1 MSVPAAAATSPRAI
15 QATYLGLTASTT
27 LATSMIWGINTIF
40 LLDAGLTNLEAFA
53 ANAFYTLGML
63 LFEIPTGVVA
73 DLRGRRLSF
82 LLGSAVLAASTAL
95 YVLLWV
101 WESPF
106 WAWAAAS
113 VLLGFGYTF
122 FSGAMEAWVVDAL
135 RSAGYRGELDG
146 VFGRAQAATGVAM
159 LAGSVLGGVLA
170 QLVGL
175 WLPFALRSALLLAS
189 LVAAAV
195 WMHDLGFSPVRQ
207 RVGPAMRGLLRV
219 SVDVGLRDGRLRW
232 LMLAGPF
239 IGGSMGYVFY
249 AAQPYLLEL
258 YGDEE
263 AFALAGIVAALVAA
277 AQIVGGMLAAPL
289 RRVVRRRTT
298 LMLAALAISTA
309 ALIVA
314 GLTTS
319 FWIAVAALAAWGLAL
334 STLTPVRRAYLNACI
349 PSQQRATVLSFDSL
363 LSSVGGLVQ
372 PAFGRAADLQGYGI
386 TIVASSALQALAI
399 PFVALTRHRRDP
411 VDLGEGEA
419 EAQPAAA

>member
-1 MSVPAAAATSPRAI
+1 VHAGHMPSTAATTPRAI
-15 QATYLGLTASTT
+15 QTTYLLLTGSTT

-53 ANAFYTLGML
+53 ANACYTVGLL

-82 LLGSAVLAASTAL
+82 LLGSAVLAASTGL

-101 WESPF
+101 WDAQF

-135 RSAGYRGELDG
+135 RSAGYEGELDG

-175 WLPFALRSALLLAS
+175 WLPFVLRSALLLAS
-189 LVAAAV
+189 LVIAAI
-195 WMHDLGFSPVRQ
+195 WMHDLGFAPVRQ
-207 RVGPAMRGLLRV
+207 RAGEAMRGLLRV

-239 IGGSMGYVFY
+239 VGGSMGYVFY

-258 YGDEE
+258 YGDSE
-263 AFALAGIVAALVAA
+263 AYALAGIVAA
-277 AQIVGGMLAAPL
+277 AQIVGGILAAPL

-298 LMLAALAISTA
+298 LMLVALVASTL
-309 ALIVA
+309 ALVVA

-319 FWIAVAALAAWGLAL
+319 FWIAVVALAAWGLAL
-334 STLTPVRRAYLNACI
+334 STLMPVRRAYLNAVI

-363 LSSVGGLVQ
+363 LGSVGGFVQ
-372 PAFGRAADLQGYGI
+372 PAFGRAADLQGYGV
-386 TIVASSALQALAI
+386 TIVASSVLQAIAI
-399 PFVALTRHRRDP
+399 PFVVATRRRRDP
-411 VDLGEGEA
+411 VDAREA
-419 EAQPAAA
+419 

>member
-15 QATYLGLTASTT
+15 QATYLALTGSTT

-53 ANAFYTLGML
+53 ANAFYTVGLL

-82 LLGSAVLAASTAL
+82 LLGSAVLAASTGL

-101 WESPF
+101 WQAPF
-106 WAWAAAS
+106 WGWAAAS

-135 RSAGYRGELDG
+135 RSAGYEGSLDG
-146 VFGRAQAATGVAM
+146 VFGRAQAASGAAM
-159 LAGSVLGGVLA
+159 LVGSVLGGVLA
-170 QLVGL
+170 QVAGL
-175 WLPFALRSALLLAS
+175 WLPFVLRSALLVVS
-189 LVAAAV
+189 LVAAAI
-195 WMHDLGFSPVRQ
+195 WMHDLGFSPMRERAGV
-207 RVGPAMRGLLRV
+207 AMRGLLRV
-219 SVDVGLRDGRLRW
+219 SIDVGLRDGRLRW

-239 IGGSMGYVFY
+239 VGGSMGYVFY

-258 YGDEE
+258 YGDSQ
-263 AFALAGIVAALVAA
+263 AYALAGIVAALVAA

-289 RRVVRRRTT
+289 RRVVRLRTT
-298 LMLAALAISTA
+298 LMLASLVGSTVALV
-309 ALIVA
+309 VA

-319 FWIAVAALAAWGLAL
+319 FWVAVVALAVWGLAL
-334 STLTPVRRAYLNACI
+334 STLMPVRRAYLNACI

-363 LSSVGGLVQ
+363 LGSVGGFVQ
-372 PAFGRAADLQGYGI
+372 PAFGRAADLQGYGV
-386 TIVASSALQALAI
+386 TIVASSVLQALAI
-399 PFVALTRHRRDP
+399 PFFVATRRRRDP
-411 VDLGEGEA
+411 VDA
-419 EAQPAAA
+419 SS

>member
-1 MSVPAAAATSPRAI
+1 MHAEHVTVPAAAATSPRAI

-53 ANAFYTLGML
+53 ANAFYTVGLL

-106 WAWAAAS
+106 WGWAAAS

-122 FSGAMEAWVVDAL
+122 FSGAIEAWVVDAL
-135 RSAGYRGELDG
+135 RSAGYEGSLDG
-146 VFGRAQAATGVAM
+146 VFGRAQAASGAAM
-159 LAGSVLGGVLA
+159 LVGSVLGGVLA
-170 QLVGL
+170 QVAGL
-175 WLPFALRSALLLAS
+175 WLPFVLRSALLVVS
-189 LVAAAV
+189 LVAAAI
-195 WMHDLGFSPVRQ
+195 WMHDLGFSPMRE
-207 RVGPAMRGLLRV
+207 RAGAAMRDLLRV

-258 YGDEE
+258 YGDDR

-289 RRVVRRRTT
+289 RRVVHLRTT
-298 LMLAALAISTA
+298 LMLASLVVSTA
-309 ALIVA
+309 ALVVA
-314 GLTTS
+314 GLTSS
-319 FWIAVAALAAWGLAL
+319 FWVAVAALAVWGLAL
-334 STLTPVRRAYLNACI
+334 STLMPVRRAYLNACI

-363 LSSVGGLVQ
+363 LGSVGGFVQ
-372 PAFGRAADLQGYGI
+372 PAFGRAADLQGYGV
-386 TIVASSALQALAI
+386 TIVASSVLQAMAL
-399 PFVALTRHRRDP
+399 PFVVATRRRRDP
-411 VDLGEGEA
+411 VDAGEV
-419 EAQPAAA
+419 

>member
-15 QATYLGLTASTT
+15 QATYLALTGSTT

-53 ANAFYTLGML
+53 ANAFYTVGLL

-101 WESPF
+101 WQAPF
-106 WAWAAAS
+106 WGWAAAS

-135 RSAGYRGELDG
+135 RSAGYEGSLDG
-146 VFGRAQAATGVAM
+146 VFGRAQAASGAAM
-159 LAGSVLGGVLA
+159 LVGSVLGGVLA
-170 QLVGL
+170 QVAGL
-175 WLPFALRSALLLAS
+175 WLPFVLRSALLVVS
-189 LVAAAV
+189 LVAAAI
-195 WMHDLGFSPVRQ
+195 WMHDLGFSPMRERAGV
-207 RVGPAMRGLLRV
+207 AMRGLLRV
-219 SVDVGLRDGRLRW
+219 SIDVGLRDGRLRW

-239 IGGSMGYVFY
+239 VGGSMGYVFY

-258 YGDEE
+258 YGDSQ
-263 AFALAGIVAALVAA
+263 AYALAGIVAALVAA

-289 RRVVRRRTT
+289 RRVVRLRTT
-298 LMLAALAISTA
+298 LMLASLVGSTVALV
-309 ALIVA
+309 VA

-319 FWIAVAALAAWGLAL
+319 FWVAVVALAVWGLAL
-334 STLTPVRRAYLNACI
+334 STLMPVRRAYLNACI

-363 LSSVGGLVQ
+363 LGSVGGFVQ
-372 PAFGRAADLQGYGI
+372 PAFGRAADLQGYGV
-386 TIVASSALQALAI
+386 TIVASSVLQALAI
-399 PFVALTRHRRDP
+399 PFVVATRRRRDP
-411 VDLGEGEA
+411 VDA
-419 EAQPAAA
+419 SS

>member
-1 MSVPAAAATSPRAI
+1 MTVPAAAATSPRAI
-15 QATYLGLTASTT
+15 QATYLALTGSTT

-40 LLDAGLTNLEAFA
+40 LLDAGLSNLEAFA
-53 ANAFYTLGML
+53 ANAFYTVGLL

-146 VFGRAQAATGVAM
+146 VFGRAQAASGAAM
-159 LAGSVLGGVLA
+159 LVGSVLGGVLA

-175 WLPFALRSALLLAS
+175 WLPFALRSLLLVAS
-189 LVAAAV
+189 LVAAAI
-195 WMHDLGFSPVRQ
+195 WMHDLGFTPMRA
-207 RVGPAMRGLLRV
+207 RAGTAMRQLLRV

-239 IGGSMGYVFY
+239 VGGSMGYVFY

-258 YGDEE
+258 YGDPR
-263 AFALAGIVAALVAA
+263 AYALAGIVAALVAA

-289 RRVVRRRTT
+289 RRVVRLRTS
-298 LMLAALAISTA
+298 LMLGALVVSTL
-309 ALIVA
+309 ALVVA
-314 GLTTS
+314 GVTSS
-319 FWIAVAALAAWGLAL
+319 FWVAVAMLAVWGLAL
-334 STLTPVRRAYLNACI
+334 SALMPVRRAYLNACI

-363 LSSVGGLVQ
+363 LGSIGGFVQ
-372 PAFGRAADLQGYGI
+372 PAFGRAADLQGYGV
-386 TIVASSALQALAI
+386 TIVASSVLQALAI
-399 PFVALTRHRRDP
+399 PFVVAARRRRDP
-411 VDLGEGEA
+411 VDAGEA
-419 EAQPAAA
+419 